1 MSLHEF
7 LKDPPTVMHACWAFA
22 VLLINDAQAIAAAST
37 ILFTLNFLNIY

>member
-22 VLLINDAQAIAAAST
+22 VLLINDAQAIAAASA
-37 ILFTLNFLNIY
+37 ILFTFNLLNVY